1 MLDEQKI
8 LDAIKTALTDGGVET
23 VEETCCESRGCEDCR
38 FHQNGKP
45 ILCIFNICPLNWG
58 DMNG

>member
-8 LDAIKTALTDGGVET
+8 LDAIKTALNDGGIESVKK
-23 VEETCCESRGCEDCR
+23 TCHEQEKGCKECR

-45 ILCIFNICPLNWG
+45 ILCIFNICPLEWR
-58 DMNG
+58 